1 MFPRETLKLV
11 QNVGISLPL
20 NKLAKIDLSGN
31 KIKQEE
37 SNISVNVL
45 NV

>member
-20 NKLAKIDLSGN
+20 SKLEKIDRSDN
-31 KIKQEE
+31 KIKPIET
-37 SNISVNVL
+37 SD
-45 NV
+45 